1 LQVHDGGKT
10 KRKGKKQKRKE
21 KKEEKKNIEK
31 KKRKEKRTL
40 SSCPERKRSFP
51 APLQFFFLPHRSA

>member
-1 LQVHDGGKT
+1 LQVHGGGKT

-21 KKEEKKNIEK
+21 KKEEKK
-31 KKRKEKRTL
+31 KRREKRTL

-51 APLQFFFLPHRSA
+51 APLQFFFLPHRSALKY